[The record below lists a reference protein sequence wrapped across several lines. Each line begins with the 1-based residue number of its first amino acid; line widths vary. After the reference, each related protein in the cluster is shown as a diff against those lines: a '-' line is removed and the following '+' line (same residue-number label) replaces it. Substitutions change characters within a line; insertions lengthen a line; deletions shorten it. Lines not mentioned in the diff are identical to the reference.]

1 MTVIIR
7 MVGLAIGLLVISSMF
22 VQVYGVT
29 LLDRLFGEKVNER
42 GLTETEEKEYRIQKE
57 TIILTLQQQES
68 EIASSWEIREIVE
81 KVFSEPVIIQEF
93 KRTYKETN
101 GMTEGWLIQKEWRQ
115 LVVTQIIDELIP
127 LTTNPFAKSL
137 LEQMR
142 QQLLFN

>member
-1 MTVIIR
+1 

-22 VQVYGVT
+22 VQAYGMT
-29 LLDRLFGEKVNER
+29 LFDRLFGEKVNER

-57 TIILTLQQQES
+57 TIILTLQQQKS

-127 LTTNPFAKSL
+127 LTTNPFANSL